1 MTHEE
6 SKRVHPVVVGIDYS
20 EVSDLGLLEAV
31 RWAQQRAPSHIH
43 VVYVPPA
50 APTAQALGLADPAG
64 ALDASVAASTERLNE
79 ETSQQVQAH
88 VRKVTSSLEAAPDA
102 AQINWTVHL
111 RAGDAVQAICQLA
124 VDVEAELIVV
134 GTHGRTGLARFL
146 LGSVAEGVVR
156 RAPCPVLVARPVG
169 AQAEATGPT
178 IEPACPQCLQVRR
191 DSHGQQFWC
200 ERHAEHHGRPHTYH
214 FSPFRDSRQS
224 GLLIHPS

>member
-6 SKRVHPVVVGIDYS
+6 AKRVHPVVVGIDYS
-20 EVSDLGLLEAV
+20 EVSDVGLLEAV
-31 RWAQQRAPSHIH
+31 RWAQHREPSHIH

-64 ALDASVAASTERLNE
+64 ALEASVAASAERLNE

-88 VRKVTSSLEAAPDA
+88 VQKIASSLELAPN

-111 RAGDAVQAICQLA
+111 RAGDAAQAICQLA
-124 VDVEAELIVV
+124 SDVEAELIVV

-156 RAPCPVLVARPVG
+156 LAPCAVLVARAVG
-169 AQAEATGPT
+169 AQAAATSPA
-178 IEPACPQCLQVRR
+178 IEPACPQCLRVRR
-191 DSHGQQFWC
+191 ESQGQQFWC

-224 GLLIHPS
+224 GLLIHPT